1 MSRFGI
7 QWGAYPNYSAT
18 RYVVD
23 VYVGTRRVDHKD
35 QTYPPHG
42 SVATTDIRVGQTF
55 KMTGTVYNGSDTLVF
70 VLQCRIS

>member
-1 MSRFGI
+1 
-7 QWGAYPNYSAT
+7 
-18 RYVVD
+18 